1 MSALPKTLHEAI
13 KLVLTRQPQHTAST
27 FYISKE
33 IARRKLWAWPL
44 DGSFPEPFQIK
55 LRVKSKRYRHLFEM
69 LDEQTVHLKSTA
81 RNSGESE
88 H

>member
-1 MSALPKTLHEAI
+1 MPALPKTLHEAI
-13 KLVLTRQPQHTAST
+13 QLVLTRQPQHTAST

-33 IARRKLWAWPL
+33 IARRKLWAWPQ

-69 LDEQTVHLKSTA
+69 LDEQTVHLKSTKGHA
-81 RNSGESE
+81 QERES
-88 H
+88 